1 MSAPRFAS
9 PPQPFRTT
17 VPISMAVMGAVA
29 MHPGVAKRWDAALG
43 SKLSSDKVKA
53 IWWATIGLHILEARS
68 AAKLATAHDMPVG
81 RWVAQTMAYGVFS
94 LSVQRRVARDLDS
107 AS

>member
-9 PPQPFRTT
+9 PPQPLRTT

-53 IWWATIGLHILEARS
+53 MWWATIALHVLEGVS
-68 AAKLATAHDMPVG
+68 AARLAKAHGMPAG
-81 RWVAQTMAYGVFS
+81 RWVAQTMVYGVFS
-94 LSVQRRVARDLDS
+94 LSVQKRLVRELD
-107 AS
+107 AAD

>member
-29 MHPGVAKRWDAALG
+29 MSPAVAKRWDAALG
-43 SKLSSDKVKA
+43 NKLSSDKVKV
-53 IWWATIGLHILEARS
+53 IWWATIGVHVLESRS
-68 AAKLATAHDMPVG
+68 AAKLAKAHDMPVG

-94 LSVQRRVARDLDS
+94 LSVQKRLARELPA